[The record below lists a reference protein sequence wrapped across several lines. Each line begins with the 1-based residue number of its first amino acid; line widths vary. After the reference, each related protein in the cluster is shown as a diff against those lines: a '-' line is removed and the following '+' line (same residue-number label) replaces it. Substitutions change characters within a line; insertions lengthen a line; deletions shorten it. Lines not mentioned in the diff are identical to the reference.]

1 MFFIEKFNYFVYIAL
16 MMLGIYGMISKK
28 NLMKKLISMNIFQT
42 SIMLFFISI
51 GYKEGKTIPI
61 ITEGMKMASQYIN
74 PLPHVLMLTAIVVS
88 VSTTGVALAILIA
101 LHKNLGTLEEDE
113 ILEDLQK
120 R

>member
-1 MFFIEKFNYFVYIAL
+1 MFFIEKFNYFIYIAL

-51 GYKEGKTIPI
+51 GYKQGATIPI
-61 ITEGMKMASQYIN
+61 ITEGLQTASAYIN
-74 PLPHVLMLTAIVVS
+74 PLPHVLILTAIVVS
-88 VSTTGVALAILIA
+88 VGTTGVAIAILIA
-101 LHKNLGTLEEDE
+101 LFKKVGSLEEDE
-113 ILEDLQK
+113 ILEDLQN